1 MHSPV
6 ALAGGEG
13 LVSRYEFKYL
23 LDVRGA
29 RIVQPDV
36 IYCGGITEIRR
47 IASLAEVY
55 GAEIA
60 PHMYYCPVAHVA
72 SLRAMAGIRNFLTQ
86 E

>member
-1 MHSPV
+1 
-6 ALAGGEG
+6 
-13 LVSRYEFKYL
+13 
-23 LDVRGA
+23 
-29 RIVQPDV
+29 VQPDV